1 MGKPEA
7 AFVMTQIICYL
18 LPTIAKISH
27 TFLVNSFKSIL
38 NPLKLKR
45 FCFDVTHM
53 VGLHC
58 LIHIANELHQE
69 KIYNSFLGK

>member
-1 MGKPEA
+1 
-7 AFVMTQIICYL
+7 MTQIICYL

-58 LIHIANELHQE
+58 LIHIAKSCTRRKSITVFWEN
-69 KIYNSFLGK
+69 KF